1 MKIKRRLYMTILL
14 VIAFLILHS
23 CDLTLMDSDGD
34 GLSDYYERAGWEVT
48 TEDGFKRISKEFT
61 DSDPNNPDTDGDG
74 LDDYYEFQ
82 LRSNPRAMDTDGDGL
97 KDAEEGLYGSNLLD
111 SDSDDDALGE
121 GQVTPVVELMD
132 SGEVNIFKTS
142 PALDDT
148 DGDGKNDLDE
158 ITGGGHNPLIA
169 EIPKLRVELVGEPA
183 INLIYT
189 ETTGQQNT
197 HSEEISRL
205 QRQESSYS
213 HTDTTT
219 NRETYGVEGSVG
231 AEMGFEKEGKK
242 TKMSGGISAEVGGSY
257 ESMEETTESTTRTNT
272 NELQQGYNQLN
283 QYVSD
288 QEKNVTEGSLKI
300 AYKVYNT
307 GEIGVNIEN
316 LQISILRR
324 RHKQILPVTTL
335 APVTNISIGA
345 EGQTGTLIVEGELD
359 VQTTKEILMDP
370 GSLMTEVAYFSMNW
384 IEDFSGDRLFF
395 ANVTTSLRERTTTL
409 SFDYGDG
416 RLERYSVRTSL
427 MRDSLGQ
434 QVGITIREALEI
446 LGSDPDIE
454 LDYETTKFDVY
465 DDETGAYIGETNRIT
480 RINDISSISRKDGFW
495 IAFSTS
501 QDIEDPLMDFD
512 NIVLKRGDY
521 TSISYVKDSDE
532 DGMLN
537 RVEFVVGTDM
547 YDNDTDDDGIEDKIE
562 INEGWEVS
570 VVGDNAYTIFAN
582 PRVADFDEDGWND
595 YTEKVNGT
603 NPYEKDT
610 DGDGINDN
618 VDTHPLNP

>member
-1 MKIKRRLYMTILL
+1 MKIKRRLYMIILL

-288 QEKNVTEGSLKI
+288 QEKNVTGGSLKI

-465 DDETGAYIGETNRIT
+465 DDETGAYIGEANRIT

>member
-1 MKIKRRLYMTILL
+1 MKIKRRLFMIILL

-23 CDLTLMDSDGD
+23 CDLTLIDSDGD

-148 DGDGKNDLDE
+148 DGDGKSDLDE

-231 AEMGFEKEGKK
+231 AEMGFEKEGKE

-288 QEKNVTEGSLKI
+288 QEKNVTGGSLKI

-384 IEDFSGDRLFF
+384 IEDFSGDQLFF
-395 ANVTTSLRERTTTL
+395 ANVSTSLRERTATL

-427 MRDSLGQ
+427 LRDSLGQ
-434 QVGITIREALEI
+434 QVGITMREALEI
-446 LGSDPDIE
+446 LASDPDIE

-465 DDETGAYIGETNRIT
+465 DDETGAYIGEANRIT

-495 IAFSTS
+495 VAFSTS
-501 QDIEDPLMDFD
+501 SDIEDPLMDFD

-547 YDNDTDDDGIEDKIE
+547 YDTDTDDDGIEDKIE

-603 NPYEKDT
+603 NPFEKDT